1 MGNSMNTS
9 GQMYPEPNPQLSR
22 SLTRVSYVLSAVV
35 LVLVVMMRSV
45 KIDIGVDFSF
55 MPAVS
60 AVLNTLVSIC
70 LIFALYFVKKK
81 NITYHRNLII
91 SAMVFSALFLV
102 CYVLY
107 HFTTVET
114 RFCKEGLTKVIYLI
128 ILFSH
133 ILLAAVSLP
142 FILIAFARGISFQV
156 PEHRKLAR
164 LVFPIWLYVAVT
176 GPVCYLMLKP
186 CYT

>member
-1 MGNSMNTS
+1 MNTS
-9 GQMYPEPNPQLSR
+9 EKIYPEPNPQLSKTLMR
-22 SLTRVSYVLSAVV
+22 FSYVVSGVV

-45 KIDIGVDFSF
+45 KIDIGVDFSY

-60 AVLNTLVSIC
+60 AFLNTLVSIC
-70 LIFALYFVKKK
+70 LILALYFVRIK
-81 NITYHRNLII
+81 NITYHRNFII
-91 SAMVFSALFLV
+91 SALVFSALFLV

-114 RFCKEGLTKVIYLI
+114 RFCKEGMVKIIYLV

-142 FILIAFARGISFQV
+142 FILITFARGISFQV
-156 PEHRKLAR
+156 AEHRKLAR
-164 LVFPIWLYVAVT
+164 WVYPIWLYVAIT
-176 GPVCYLMLKP
+176 GPICYLMLKP
-186 CYT
+186 CYI

>member
-1 MGNSMNTS
+1 MSTPT
-9 GQMYPEPNPQLSR
+9 QTYPAPNALLSR
-22 SLTRVSYVLSAVV
+22 RLTILSYVLSAVV
-35 LVLVVMMRSV
+35 LVLVVLMRRV
-45 KIDIGVDFSF
+45 KIDLGIDFSF

-60 AVLNTLVSIC
+60 AFLNTLVSIC
-70 LIFALYFVKKK
+70 LLTALYFVKKR
-81 NITYHRNLII
+81 NIAYHRNFII
-91 SAMVFSALFLV
+91 AAMLFSALFLV

-114 RFCKEGLTKVIYLI
+114 RFCKEGLIKIIYLI

-133 ILLAAVSLP
+133 ILLAAISLP
-142 FILIAFARGISFQV
+142 FILITFARGISFQV

-164 LVFPIWLYVAVT
+164 WVFPVWLYVAVT

-186 CYT
+186 CYI